1 MDHPDNKV
9 PHAKRSILSFP
20 FSQLGVRYVDYK
32 IQMRMLLALL
42 ALELTIMTAGLF
54 YLYYRFSALIDANL
68 YRIHRGTSSDVFST
82 MLTET
87 GWVIGISLL
96 VNLTALLIAD
106 RLWVTYVRSI
116 LTTFG
121 SHADQIADLD
131 FRDQQ
136 TNLGTKHKALGM
148 IQTWLQGERQRAL
161 TIRTVLNT
169 IDINTCDD
177 PQSQKDILTHILTI
191 QNNLPPYSR
200 RFIGR
205 NH

>member
-1 MDHPDNKV
+1 
-9 PHAKRSILSFP
+9 
-20 FSQLGVRYVDYK
+20 
-32 IQMRMLLALL
+32 
-42 ALELTIMTAGLF
+42 
-54 YLYYRFSALIDANL
+54 
-68 YRIHRGTSSDVFST
+68 

-131 FRDQQ
+131 FRDTQ

-161 TIRTVLNT
+161 NIRTVLNT
-169 IDINTCDD
+169 IDINTCND
-177 PQSQKDILTHILTI
+177 PQTQKDILNHILTI